1 MIYMSKKGR
10 FGSYGGQYVPEIA
23 MPALNEL
30 EEA

>member
-1 MIYMSKKGR
+1 MSKKGR

-30 EEA
+30 EEAYLK